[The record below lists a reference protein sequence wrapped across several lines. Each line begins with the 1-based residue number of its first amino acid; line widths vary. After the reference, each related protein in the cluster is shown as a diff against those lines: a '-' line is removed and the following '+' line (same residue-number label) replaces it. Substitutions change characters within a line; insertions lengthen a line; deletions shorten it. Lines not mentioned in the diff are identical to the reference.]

1 MSKPTQCRAP
11 VALLRSVRLAID
23 TGDIALAAM
32 VVENAQERRAESL
45 GSIMQGITLVFGN
58 LPLSESIEGR
68 KLALQLRVPFSP
80 KKHSSFCTCSVR
92 VLCEFGSERGANHRS
107 KEDRAAIP
115 TSKMG
120 NATVMLR
127 P

>member
-1 MSKPTQCRAP
+1 VSKPTQCRAP

-68 KLALQLRVPFSP
+68 KLMVSITNADEGAQRAIRAFRTARTSWARSRVGSISMGV
-80 KKHSSFCTCSVR
+80 KVGLL
-92 VLCEFGSERGANHRS
+92 LCQTR
-107 KEDRAAIP
+107 
-115 TSKMG
+115 
-120 NATVMLR
+120 
-127 P
+127 